1 MSSLASC
8 CIWQCGLIWACI
20 STNLASFKMAQLEKQ
35 HLNRF
40 HPTAD
45 ARHRLLTK
53 TYGGEKCTTAGC
65 PASRMR
71 CFHLNV
77 SGTFTRAMYAILSL
91 FQCTNTDFGQT
102 DTAGGSGSE
111 QKRKYPYEQNSPRSF
126 FFSLWHHRVLFTNV
140 IADIKSNASAYAKSG
155 YSSCHFK
162 LICQLYDA
170 RIHVALSLK
179 NLQHSCCLK
188 LKHSFRGS
196 VFHLESI
203 WTSGEPTWRST
214 LLSEKDPVCAL
225 AGGLIASSV
234 EWQLLKGFF

>member
-1 MSSLASC
+1 MHGTGFWRRHMEEKSAQQLAVQPLEWDVFTWMFQAHLREQCMRSFLSSSA
-8 CIWQCGLIWACI
+8 QTLILVRLTQQEAVDLSKNANI
-20 STNLASFKMAQLEKQ
+20 LTN
-35 HLNRF
+35 
-40 HPTAD
+40 
-45 ARHRLLTK
+45 K
-53 TYGGEKCTTAGC
+53 TLPGA
-65 PASRMR
+65 
-71 CFHLNV
+71 
-77 SGTFTRAMYAILSL
+77 
-91 FQCTNTDFGQT
+91 
-102 DTAGGSGSE
+102 
-111 QKRKYPYEQNSPRSF
+111 F
-126 FFSLWHHRVLFTNV
+126 FFSLWHHRVLCTNV